1 MMTQASNPDIQTGPV
16 SIGWKEWLALPGL
29 GIPAIKAKIDTGA
42 RSSALHTFYL
52 QEFEQDGRLMVKFG
66 VHPLQRR
73 DDIEIHCQAPVIDRR
88 RVKDS
93 GGHGE
98 DRYFV
103 ETMAVLGP
111 VRWPVQVSLTNRD
124 NMMFRMLLGR
134 KALEG
139 RFAIYAEQRYLNG
152 RALGKRA
159 YQSK

>member
-1 MMTQASNPDIQTGPV
+1 MKTHPSNPDTQTGPL
-16 SIGWKEWLALPGL
+16 SIGWKEWLVLPGL

-73 DDIEIHCQAPVIDRR
+73 SDIEIHCQAPVIDRR

-103 ETMAVLGP
+103 ETTAVLGP
-111 VRWPVQVSLTNRD
+111 VSWPIQLSLTNR
-124 NMMFRMLLGR
+124 G
-134 KALEG
+134 
-139 RFAIYAEQRYLNG
+139 
-152 RALGKRA
+152 
-159 YQSK
+159 